1 MVMFIH
7 FPHSHDRPVGD
18 TPVAP
23 PVHGATPQAEDG
35 LGDLYLS
42 DTRGI
47 EVEEVGAVEF
57 LREWGRA
64 IARVAMALS
73 TRNSGTRN
81 SGNGDKDF

>member
-1 MVMFIH
+1 
-7 FPHSHDRPVGD
+7 
-18 TPVAP
+18 
-23 PVHGATPQAEDG
+23 
-35 LGDLYLS
+35 LS

-73 TRNSGTRN
+73 TRNGGTRN
-81 SGNGDKDF
+81 SGDGDKDS

>member
-1 MVMFIH
+1 M
-7 FPHSHDRPVGD
+7 GD

-23 PVHGATPQAEDG
+23 PIHGAIPQAEDG

-64 IARVAMALS
+64 IARVAMTLS
-73 TRNSGTRN
+73 ARNSGD
-81 SGNGDKDF
+81 GGKDS